1 NDQMRP
7 IFEEWLKPFHDLGAT
22 TVSGTTSLTARPPGG
37 TDHTSFDY
45 VGLPGFGF
53 MQDPMEYSTRTHHSN
68 MDVYDRV
75 QPGDLMQCSAIMA
88 AFVYNTA
95 TRAEML
101 PRIPMPKPVA
111 KPRQNATE

>member
-1 NDQMRP
+1 VKP

-22 TVSGTTSLTARPPGG
+22 AVVGTTGLSARKPGG

-53 MQDPMEYSTRTHHSN
+53 MQDPMEYGTRTHHSN

-75 QPGDLMQCSAIMA
+75 QPGDLMQGAAIMA
-88 AFVYNTA
+88 SFVYQTA
-95 TRAEML
+95 TREQMI
-101 PRIPMPKPVA
+101 PRIPMPKAVPHA
-111 KPRQNATE
+111 KPGPTE